1 MDKKADD
8 VVRYETTMQNQRPV
22 IIRLHRWNDLM
33 LRSKNGHNMKQK
45 RFDVVRVEVLD
56 CTTQKPVFD
65 RPMFLAVSGKRKTE
79 IETKE
84 AHLQYRERYEVESY
98 YRFAKQNLL
107 LDKLQTPDHD
117 HLQQWL
123 RIVQIVSWMLFT
135 AKRECEILCPKWQ
148 KYLPQNQ
155 KAIANTQQP
164 LTIAQTRKAIKTLFR
179 TFDKTP
185 FLPLRNGQIITC
197 KFYLILLLLILPGF
211 GPNPPQMT

>member
-1 MDKKADD
+1 
-8 VVRYETTMQNQRPV
+8 
-22 IIRLHRWNDLM
+22 
-33 LRSKNGHNMKQK
+33 
-45 RFDVVRVEVLD
+45 
-56 CTTQKPVFD
+56 
-65 RPMFLAVSGKRKTE
+65 
-79 IETKE
+79 
-84 AHLQYRERYEVESY
+84 
-98 YRFAKQNLL
+98 
-107 LDKLQTPDHD
+107 
-117 HLQQWL
+117 
-123 RIVQIVSWMLFT
+123 MLFT